1 MLVLASRQL
10 KGAWDSMLINP
21 TLRARPPAPARTIRR
36 SIEPAAEKR
45 REPDVSAR
53 EHDRAA
59 RSGKAASGAVPTVKR
74 STDLLA

>member
-1 MLVLASRQL
+1 MF
-10 KGAWDSMLINP
+10 INP

-53 EHDRAA
+53 EHDL
-59 RSGKAASGAVPTVKR
+59 AASSRKAGSGAAPTTKR